1 MGVYKVFGSNN
12 LTLLFYNVYL
22 CFICDLRR
30 DSSKRKYWNVH
41 IWNCSSSFLLDIT
54 NKFCVIISKRL
65 YYTSLKLNCNFS
77 KGCVPLSPTE
87 VTEGCTVLPRLPVAL
102 FICQFMLSVDF
113 FSFLAIALGILS
125 SQCCPNIWGSIAQEY
140 MCNVGPKRMVIFLMK
155 NQLML
160 HICLVAC
167 FLSRYNITE
176 QS

>member
-65 YYTSLKLNCNFS
+65 YYTSLKLNRNFS
-77 KGCVPLSPTE
+77 KACVPLSPTDL
-87 VTEGCTVLPRLPVAL
+87 TEGCTVLPRPPVAL

-113 FSFLAIALGILS
+113 FLFWLL
-125 SQCCPNIWGSIAQEY
+125 PWEY
-140 MCNVGPKRMVIFLMK
+140 
-155 NQLML
+155 
-160 HICLVAC
+160 CLVNVVQIYEAA
-167 FLSRYNITE
+167 LHKNICAMLV
-176 QS
+176 QSV

>member
-77 KGCVPLSPTE
+77 KACVPLSPTDL
-87 VTEGCTVLPRLPVAL
+87 TEGCTVLPWPPVAL

-113 FSFLAIALGILS
+113 FLFWLL
-125 SQCCPNIWGSIAQEY
+125 PWEY
-140 MCNVGPKRMVIFLMK
+140 
-155 NQLML
+155 
-160 HICLVAC
+160 CLVNVVQIYEAA
-167 FLSRYNITE
+167 LHKNICAMLV
-176 QS
+176 QSV